1 MDPLTMKISN
11 RFTLWVIL
19 ASATLTVMAGS
30 MLAPVVNLV
39 RDGLGVDPASAG
51 LIITTH
57 GLFVALSSPMVGI
70 LIDRIGTRKLFIF
83 GLVLYGLAGGSGL
96 FITSYWLLIASRAI
110 LGIGV
115 AAIMNSITVI
125 ILNLYEG
132 VERNKIMGWRG
143 SANSFGSM
151 VFPLLGGA
159 LGSLSWHL
167 PFAVYTIGLPLGL
180 LALITI
186 PEAYREKDQDTKGE
200 GSVLQIFRDIHVLL
214 AIYGL
219 MFLSNIILYAQAVFL
234 PQLLETIGISSP
246 FFISLFFTITG
257 LSAALTSLMYGK
269 VKSKLS
275 YKTIV
280 LISLALST
288 FGLMTISQAPGALLI
303 AASVAIIGIG
313 RGVIQPA
320 IPVWVGDL
328 IPSSYRG
335 RIISY
340 LMTLGYIGQ
349 FSSPILFSPVFSSL
363 GYTGVFLVA
372 GGICSFV
379 FLLFLVF
386 LRK

>member
-1 MDPLTMKISN
+1 
-11 RFTLWVIL
+11 
-19 ASATLTVMAGS
+19 MAGS

>member
-1 MDPLTMKISN
+1 
-11 RFTLWVIL
+11 
-19 ASATLTVMAGS
+19 MAGS
-30 MLAPVVNLV
+30 VLAPIVNLV

-51 LIITTH
+51 LILTTH
-57 GLFVALSSPMVGI
+57 ALFIALSSPMVGI
-70 LIDRIGTRKLFIF
+70 FIDRVGTRKLFIF

-125 ILNLYEG
+125 VLNLYEG
-132 VERNKIMGWRG
+132 AERNKIMGWRG
-143 SANSFGSM
+143 SANSFGGM
-151 VFPLLGGA
+151 IFPLLGGV

-186 PEAYREKDQDTKGE
+186 PEAYREKDRDTSEE
-200 GSVLQIFRDIHVLL
+200 GSILQIFRDNRVIL

-219 MFLSNIILYAQAVFL
+219 TLLSAIIHYATVVFL

-269 VKSKLS
+269 IKSKLS
-275 YKTIV
+275 YKQIV
-280 LISLALST
+280 LISLALNA
-288 FGLMTISQAPGALLI
+288 FAIITISQALGPLLI
-303 AASVAIIGIG
+303 AVSVVGIGIG
-313 RGVIQPA
+313 RGVVGPA
-320 IPVWVGDL
+320 ISVWVGEL
-328 IPSSYRG
+328 VPTSYRG
-335 RIISY
+335 RITSY
-340 LMTLGYIGQ
+340 LTTLRYVGQ
-349 FSSPILFSPVFSSL
+349 FSSPILFSPVFSLL

-372 GGICSFV
+372 GGICAFV